1 MIKKEINPKLFEE
14 TLEGIDKIIGE
25 ALDSLTDLCVE
36 FKTITSDERLSEV
49 LKYHDALNKL
59 YTNFR

>member
-1 MIKKEINPKLFEE
+1 MTKKEINPKLFEE